1 MSFDINNPYFRNQVL
16 TAPPEKLRLLLLD
29 GCIRFMEDGRDG
41 LVSQDFEKMYEGF
54 TQARDIVL
62 ELISGMKPEVNPEL
76 CDKLGALYTFVFRHL
91 TEAGL
96 EKSTDKI
103 DECLKIMRYE
113 RETWGMLCEQLWKER
128 DSSAS
133 AAAPNGA
140 PATPTPVTPAPVT
153 PARATGTYGPG
164 AHVATG
170 GGLSFSA

>member
-16 TAPPEKLRLLLLD
+16 TATPEKLRLLLLD

-41 LVSQDFEKMYEGF
+41 LVSKNYEKMYDGF
-54 TQARDIVL
+54 SQARDIVL

-91 TEAGL
+91 TEAGF
-96 EKSTDKI
+96 EKSVEKI

-113 RETWGMLCEQLWKER
+113 RDTCGMLCEQLWKER
-128 DSSAS
+128 GTS
-133 AAAPNGA
+133 GTV
-140 PATPTPVTPAPVT
+140 ATPSGAQPNAPVAPT
-153 PARATGTYGPG
+153 RATGTYGPG
-164 AHVATG
+164 AGRTG